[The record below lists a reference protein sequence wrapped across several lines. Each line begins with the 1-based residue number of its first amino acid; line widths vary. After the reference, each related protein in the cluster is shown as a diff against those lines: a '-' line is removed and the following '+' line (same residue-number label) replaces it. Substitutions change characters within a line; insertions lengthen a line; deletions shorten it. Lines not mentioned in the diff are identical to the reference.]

1 MKKLFL
7 IFLLCIGA
15 FNLTGGAAYQ
25 NQDFESG
32 IVYEMPDPYEALL
45 GSEEDPED
53 EEEEKEKTGSS
64 FATIKK
70 INSVPVNH
78 FGAHEA
84 AVRVRKIY
92 LDNEALKIV
101 LKPAEPAPM
110 FSFLLS
116 LNRIGGIKTVEI
128 LAN

>member
-32 IVYEMPDPYEALL
+32 IVYEMPNPYEALL
-45 GSEEDPED
+45 AAKEDPED
-53 EEEEKEKTGSS
+53 EEEEKRKTGSP

-70 INSVPVNH
+70 LTRFRSI
-78 FGAHEA
+78 
-84 AVRVRKIY
+84 
-92 LDNEALKIV
+92 
-101 LKPAEPAPM
+101 
-110 FSFLLS
+110 
-116 LNRIGGIKTVEI
+116 I
-128 LAN
+128 LAHMKLPSGKKNLS